1 VILCA
6 LILSA
11 LQQADA
17 DVLWAAGERVAAIEA
32 MLRELERR
40 PDDAELRAVLVRREV
55 GVHRY
60 AAALEHARPLGE
72 SARAERGYC
81 LFRLGRFEEALE
93 LLDPALPDQALC
105 VFDTLELL
113 GRQAEARAV
122 LPAVARARGADD
134 PEVLVR
140 RGRIAAA
147 DGELAAAEAL
157 FRRALDG
164 DPVQAAAWFGLGQ
177 ALVRGDRREEA
188 LAALRRHRELVP
200 LLDALE
206 FAQKSLDLAPNHAPN
221 HANVGDAERAL
232 GRIDRAE
239 SSYRR
244 AAVLAAD
251 DEVTPIALRHARLLA
266 EDERDVDGAV
276 LVLGAAFRRVPDV
289 RLLVRQG
296 DVLLAAH
303 RAGAACDA
311 FAQAAALRPD
321 DAEIARRLATARAAA
336 ESGK

>member
-1 VILCA
+1 
-6 LILSA
+6 
-11 LQQADA
+11 
-17 DVLWAAGERVAAIEA
+17 
-32 MLRELERR
+32 
-40 PDDAELRAVLVRREV
+40 VLVRREV

-60 AAALEHARPLGE
+60 AAALEHAQPLGDR
-72 SARAERGYC
+72 ARAERGYC
-81 LFRLGRFEEALE
+81 LYRLGRFEEALA

-113 GRQAEARAV
+113 GRQAEARAI
-122 LPAVARARGADD
+122 LPEVARTLGADD

-177 ALVRGDRREEA
+177 ALVRGGRRDEA
-188 LAALRRHRELVP
+188 LAALQRHRELVP

-232 GRIDRAE
+232 GRIERAE
-239 SSYRR
+239 GRYRR
-244 AAVLAAD
+244 AEVLAAD
-251 DEVTPIALRHARLLA
+251 DEVTPNALRHARLLA
-266 EDERDVDGAV
+266 EDLRDVDGAV
-276 LVLGAAFRRVPDV
+276 VVLGAAFRRVPDV

-296 DVLLAAH
+296 DVLLAAD
-303 RAGAACDA
+303 RAGEAAEA
-311 FAQAAALRPD
+311 FGQAAAHRPD
-321 DAEIARRLATARAAA
+321 DAEIAGRLATARAAA
-336 ESGK
+336 ESGR